1 MPSRSACAP
10 ARTALIERLL
20 RVLHALDC
28 RGLTPTVARAPPPPR
43 TFAPPHRYASVVGVS
58 AEREFA
64 LAAAQFAAGQSACS
78 AEARATEAALRTH
91 LDRPDLADVVDAWQ
105 KDEQLKARHTAMLQ
119 IARRSEALR
128 SAGYCE
134 ERECNSALG
143 TGHML
148 EAQEDLVAM
157 VGADEDVRREAYRAL
172 EDVVSRIQEYVDTFR
187 EELTDATESG
197 EL

>member
-1 MPSRSACAP
+1 
-10 ARTALIERLL
+10 
-20 RVLHALDC
+20 
-28 RGLTPTVARAPPPPR
+28 
-43 TFAPPHRYASVVGVS
+43 
-58 AEREFA
+58 
-64 LAAAQFAAGQSACS
+64 
-78 AEARATEAALRTH
+78 
-91 LDRPDLADVVDAWQ
+91 
-105 KDEQLKARHTAMLQ
+105 MLQ

-128 SAGYCE
+128 SAGCCE
-134 ERECNSALG
+134 ERECNCALG